1 MFRWSMK
8 PSLLLL
14 SNAGIAGL
22 LVFAALAF
30 FTVSQIQVG
39 SDFFEAKR
47 LSNSVAADFE
57 NPPQSLQ
64 KVYSLAV
71 EAEDAATPAERQQLI
86 AEIRDAHASYETGH
100 QHYVQAVPP
109 GPLHDLVAGESNAA
123 TEAWYAAVDQ
133 TFFPALVAADRRR
146 GCRPQKVPWR
156 PPTIA
161 MPLPSTKS
169 PD

>member
-1 MFRWSMK
+1 MK
-8 PSLLLL
+8 RSLLLL

-71 EAEDAATPAERQQLI
+71 EAEDAATPSERQSLI
-86 AEIRDAHASYETGH
+86 AEIHDAHASSEAAISITCRLCLPDRSTTSSPEK
-100 QHYVQAVPP
+100 VTPP
-109 GPLHDLVAGESNAA
+109 PKLV
-123 TEAWYAAVDQ
+123 
-133 TFFPALVAADRRR
+133 RR
-146 GCRPQKVPWR
+146 C
-156 PPTIA
+156 
-161 MPLPSTKS
+161 
-169 PD
+169 